1 MLRATDYIICGVG
14 LLLILSVNANAMASE
29 LPDFSA
35 ELHVIDR
42 SKGEMYHSTV
52 AIGKYGSRSE
62 TTHPKFGKMISIA
75 NLKQNTCR
83 TYLVNKKAYYEE
95 TLDPKA
101 PDCDLD
107 LDRLFGEYADTL
119 NTYSYH
125 ALGATSPCA
134 GYKKQKLTDELV
146 NKRQTQKWECTDPAS
161 QATFTQWFDPQLGR
175 VIKHQ
180 EASVIK
186 EYTNIQIKPLPAS
199 LFVALHGYR
208 QYSQNAFFDLLRI
221 PAFSTTSKRPANL
234 DKLLPNDRLQI
245 CMENCQAAQQSC
257 NTAAKSEAATKQC
270 DTAFD
275 QCAAQC
281 EKRYPP
287 Q

>member
-1 MLRATDYIICGVG
+1 MLRFTKDSLCGVCC
-14 LLLILSVNANAMASE
+14 LFILGMATSASAAE
-29 LPDFSA
+29 LPDFRA

-42 SKGEMYHSTV
+42 NKGEMYHSSV
-52 AIGKYGSRSE
+52 AAGKYGTRYE
-62 TTHPKFGKMISIA
+62 TVHPKFGKMISIA
-75 NLKQNTCR
+75 NQKQKTCR

-95 TLDPKA
+95 TLDPKS

-107 LDRLFGEYADTL
+107 LDRLFGEYAETL

-125 ALGATSPCA
+125 ALGATIPCA
-134 GYKKQKLTDELV
+134 GFKKQRLADEV
-146 NKRQTQKWECTDPAS
+146 INKRKTQQWECTDPTS

-175 VIKHQ
+175 VIKH
-180 EASVIK
+180 EESRIIK
-186 EYTNIQIKPLPAS
+186 EFTDIRIGPLPAS
-199 LFVALHGYR
+199 LFAALQGY
-208 QYSQNAFFDLLRI
+208 QKYSQNAFFDLLRI
-221 PAFSTTSKRPANL
+221 PAFSTTSKQPANM

-257 NTAAKSEAATKQC
+257 TTAAKGDAAIKQC

-275 QCAAQC
+275 QCASQC